1 MDSLYSTISA
11 LVKNDPRLG
20 YVLITIMIVGFI
32 IKKFYH
38 YLNFHE
44 SYVTRRF
51 YKRISSIDG
60 EGCNELTKKYL
71 VHVKEQEIY
80 TLLSGIKTA
89 PQNAKMLMDLH
100 LTGVISNQR
109 IKGIYGFLKPYE
121 GKISI
126 NINLFNKGIFIY
138 SLSMM
143 VFLISYGFYLF
154 LNVIFNNPS
163 VIQFIIGLVLFIGY
177 FLFAIIIGSDFFKY
191 VYLTQLRE
199 SLLSLNKLANPED
212 NINLFSFSKKSNKT
226 SNLDQTVN

>member
-11 LVKNDPRLG
+11 LVKNDPSLG

-51 YKRISSIDG
+51 YKRISSIDA

-89 PQNAKMLMDLH
+89 PQNAKMLMDLY

-109 IKGIYGFLKPYE
+109 IKGIYGFLKPYN
-121 GKISI
+121 GKVSI
-126 NINLFNKGIFIY
+126 NINLFDKSIFIY
-138 SLSMM
+138 SLLMM
-143 VFLISYGFYLF
+143 VCLISYGFYLF
-154 LNVIFNNPS
+154 LSILFNNPS
-163 VIQFIIGLVLFIGY
+163 VIQLIIGFVFFIGY
-177 FLFAIIIGSDFFKY
+177 FLLAITIGSDYFKY
-191 VYLTQLRE
+191 HYLTQLRE
-199 SLLSLNKLANPED
+199 SLLGLNKLANPED
-212 NINLFSFSKKSNKT
+212 NISLFSFSKKSNKI
-226 SNLDQTVN
+226 SNLDQTAN